1 MRDPVALLMRLLALA
16 GWILMLAPLFV
27 VAGLALNAAEVLA
40 FPPRQVSLRWFSAA
54 LGHPVFMASL
64 WTSLT
69 LAAATT
75 VLALVLGTTAAL
87 GLARLGRKGALAAA
101 IMTAPILMPG
111 MVIGFA
117 IYLFY
122 VWSRLGLTGSFAGLL
137 AGHVLVATPWVITTV
152 LAAASRLDPA
162 LPEVARSLGAGP
174 VTLFTRITLPGLAPG
189 IVAGGIFAF
198 VVSFSQ
204 FEVSLFLGTSERT
217 PLPVALFTSLMNRSE
232 PVIAAVGVVAILVVV
247 AALALVN
254 RLFSVSVLFGGSTSR
269 QP

>member
-1 MRDPVALLMRLLALA
+1 MRDPVAWLMRALALA
-16 GWILMLAPLFV
+16 GWVLMLAPLLV
-27 VAGLALNAAEVLA
+27 VAGLALNPAEVLA
-40 FPPRQVSLRWFSAA
+40 FPPQGLSLRWFEAA

-64 WTSLT
+64 RTSLS

-75 VLALVLGTTAAL
+75 VLALLLGTAAL
-87 GLARLGRKGALAAA
+87 GLARLGNRGALAAA

-111 MVIGFA
+111 LVIGFA

-122 VWSRLGLTGSFAGLL
+122 VWSRLGLTGSFTGLL

-152 LAAASRLDPA
+152 LAATRRLDPA

-174 VTLFTRITLPGLAPG
+174 VTLFVRVTLPGLAPG

-204 FEVSLFLGTSERT
+204 FDVSLFLGTTQRT
-217 PLPVALFTSLMNRSE
+217 PLPVALFTALMNRSE
-232 PVIAAVGVVAILVVV
+232 PVIAAVGVIAILVVV

-254 RLFSVSVLFGGSTSR
+254 RLFSVSALFGGPTSR